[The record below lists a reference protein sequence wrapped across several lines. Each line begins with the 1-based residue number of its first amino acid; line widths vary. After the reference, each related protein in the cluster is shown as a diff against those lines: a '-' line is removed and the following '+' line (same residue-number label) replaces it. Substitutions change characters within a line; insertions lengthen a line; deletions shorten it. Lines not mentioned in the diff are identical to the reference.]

1 MSHYL
6 AKKDIDTLSLDNVDE
21 ARKGQIM
28 SIKNSIVF
36 NYDTTLSYA
45 ESASKNLTDFSSD
58 LLKTV
63 KVKDAPEVEGLINE
77 LMTGLEKVDAST
89 LQAHK
94 PNFLQRLFRV
104 DDVKKFIA
112 RYEDV
117 EGVVDSVKEKLAMA
131 NYQLKKDIEV
141 CHRYL
146 EQNKAYI
153 NELDN
158 YIMAGGI
165 RAKEEQEAIDAER
178 AAVDSTDQLAVY
190 TLNNRQNEL
199 DRFTRKLHNLM
210 LMRTIAIQ
218 NIPQIIL
225 IADGDSVLI
234 EKIESSINSAIPL
247 WESQMVI
254 AIQLMRQK
262 GALALEKQVTQTTN
276 NLISK
281 NSDLLKQG
289 SIEVAKSLETAIVD
303 IEVLKKNSQNLI
315 DTLKGIKQIREEGK
329 QSRLKATQ
337 ELGLLQSQLNEQLL
351 LASGEPK

>member
-1 MSHYL
+1 MKNMSHYL
-6 AKKDIDTLSLDNVDE
+6 AKKDMDTLNLENVDE
-21 ARKGQIM
+21 TRRGQIM
-28 SIKNSIVF
+28 SIKDSIVF
-36 NYDTTLSYA
+36 SYDTTLNYA

-89 LQAHK
+89 LQTSR
-94 PNFLQRLFRV
+94 PTFLQKLLRT
-104 DDVKKFIA
+104 DDIKRFIA

-117 EGVVDSVKEKLAMA
+117 EEVINSVKEKLAMA

-141 CHRYL
+141 CNRYL

-158 YIMAGGI
+158 YIMAGNI
-165 RAKEEQEAIDAER
+165 RAHEEQALIDAER
-178 AAVDSTDQLAVY
+178 AKVDTEDQLAVY
-190 TLNNRQNEL
+190 TLNTRQGEL

-276 NLISK
+276 NLIAK
-281 NSDLLKQG
+281 NSELLKSG
-289 SIEVAKSLETAIVD
+289 SLEVAKALETGIVD
-303 IEVLKKNSQNLI
+303 VEVLKKNSQNLI
-315 DTLKGIKQIREEGK
+315 ETLQGIKKIQEEGK

-337 ELGLLQSQLNEQLL
+337 ELGLLQTQLNEQLL
-351 LASGEPK
+351 LSN